1 MDERDEDN
9 LVVEEEDLGPVEE
22 MIRPYLGRTMDEAV
36 MAVSKERGLNPE
48 KAMRSIYKLA
58 KIGRVRLVD
67 PSPPEGFLNYFTSQY
82 SLWFWVLSAFL
93 GASVFSIYLMPQV
106 YPLVYVRY
114 LCGAL
119 LVLYVPGFTLIEA
132 LYPKADE
139 LERLERFGLSVGL
152 SIALVPLVGLVLNY
166 TPWGIRL
173 DPSLMSLILLV
184 LVLGFMGVYR
194 KYGYWIMTPR

>member
-22 MIRPYLGRTMDEAV
+22 MIRPYLGRTVDEAV
-36 MAVSKERGLNPE
+36 MAVSKEMRLNPE
-48 KAMRSIYKLA
+48 KATRSIYKLA
-58 KIGRVRLVD
+58 KRGRVRLVD
-67 PSPPEGFLNYFTSQY
+67 PGPPKGFLDYFASQY
-82 SLWFWVLSAFL
+82 SLWFWALSAFL
-93 GASVFSIYLMPQV
+93 GVSVFSIYLMPQV

>member
-36 MAVSKERGLNPE
+36 MAVSKEMRLNPE

-67 PSPPEGFLNYFTSQY
+67 PSPPEGFLNYFASQY

-93 GASVFSIYLMPQV
+93 GVSVFSIYLMPQV
-106 YPLVYVRY
+106 YPLVYARY

-173 DPSLMSLILLV
+173 DPSLMSLIMLV

-194 KYGYWIMTPR
+194 KYGYWIMTLR

>member
-1 MDERDEDN
+1 
-9 LVVEEEDLGPVEE
+9 
-22 MIRPYLGRTMDEAV
+22 
-36 MAVSKERGLNPE
+36 
-48 KAMRSIYKLA
+48 
-58 KIGRVRLVD
+58 
-67 PSPPEGFLNYFTSQY
+67 
-82 SLWFWVLSAFL
+82 
-93 GASVFSIYLMPQV
+93 MPQV

-173 DPSLMSLILLV
+173 DPSLTSLMLLV

>member
-36 MAVSKERGLNPE
+36 IAVSKERGLTPE

-67 PSPPEGFLNYFTSQY
+67 PSPPEGFLNYFASQY

-93 GASVFSIYLMPQV
+93 GASVSSIYLMPQV

-184 LVLGFMGVYR
+184 LVLGFIGVYR